1 MKKMNIRIIPRL
13 DIKGTNL
20 VKGIHLEGLRAL
32 GDPVNF
38 AEEYYKMGA
47 DELIY
52 QDIVASL
59 YQRNTIL
66 DQIHK
71 VNKKI
76 FIPLSVGGGIRSVS
90 DIKKVL
96 KAGADKVVINTAAI
110 KNPEFITDAARIF
123 GSSTIV
129 VAIEVSREINGNY
142 YAFTDNGR
150 ERTGKNAFL
159 WAKEVEKRHAGEILL
174 TSIDRDGT
182 GRGFQDDLIKKISKS
197 LKIPVIA
204 HGGASKISDIVNIFK
219 QTDVSATAISSMLH
233 YSLIVDDKKKNLSKN
248 NTGNFNFIESGKK
261 FKNFGIYN
269 LSDIKK
275 KLVKEKFIS
284 RKI

>member
-1 MKKMNIRIIPRL
+1 MKKNIRIIPRL
-13 DIKGTNL
+13 DIKGPNL
-20 VKGIHLEGLRAL
+20 VKGIHLEGLRVL
-32 GDPVNF
+32 GDPEYF

-52 QDIVASL
+52 QDVVASL
-59 YQRNTIL
+59 YQRNSIL
-66 DQIHK
+66 DQIHR

-90 DIKKVL
+90 DIKKIL
-96 KAGADKVVINTAAI
+96 KAGADKVVINTAAV
-110 KNPEFITDAARIF
+110 KNPQFITDAARIF

-129 VAIEVSREINGNY
+129 VAIEVSRESDGSY
-142 YAFTDNGR
+142 CAFTDNGR

-159 WAKEVEKRHAGEILL
+159 WAKEVEKRQAGEVLL

-182 GRGFQDDLIKKISKS
+182 GRGFEDDLIKKISKS

-204 HGGASKISDIVNIFK
+204 HGGASKISDIVSIFK
-219 QTDVSATAISSMLH
+219 QTDVSAAAISSMLH
-233 YSLIVDDKKKNLSKN
+233 YSLIGDNKKKYLSN
-248 NTGNFNFIESGKK
+248 NNIGNINFIESGKN
-261 FKNFGIYN
+261 FKNFGIHN

-275 KLVKEKFIS
+275 KLVKEKFNS